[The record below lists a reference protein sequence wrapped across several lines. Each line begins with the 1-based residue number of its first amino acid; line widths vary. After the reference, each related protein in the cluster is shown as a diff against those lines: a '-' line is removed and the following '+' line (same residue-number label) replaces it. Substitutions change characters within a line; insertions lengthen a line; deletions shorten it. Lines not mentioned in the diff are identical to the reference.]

1 MPTLPRLGVTTPATG
16 DVARVAV
23 EAALRD
29 ARCPLCRL
37 VRLSEERRLWTYLY
51 ELTADIPVRKAFDRS
66 LGWCP
71 AHARLAADIAGQQDM
86 VNGVRIARLYET
98 VVMEYLDR
106 TDAPSGPR
114 SSPFRPRRAAVDVNP
129 GSPCPVCEE
138 TRSREA
144 ADCKVLAR
152 LLAKAEGWAAYA
164 LGDGLC
170 NPHFWAVLPLVAG
183 ELATALTADHRAR
196 LRRLQDLLY
205 SLQHK
210 QNHDVTE
217 PTTPVEDQSWSEA
230 LWRFTGVRWER
241 LILERRRR

>member
-1 MPTLPRLGVTTPATG
+1 VTTPAPG

-23 EAALRD
+23 EAALRQ
-29 ARCPLCRL
+29 ACCPLCRL
-37 VRLSEERRLWTYLY
+37 VRLSEERRLWSYLY

-71 AHARLAADIAGQQDM
+71 AHAWLAGEIAGQQDM

-106 TDAPSGPR
+106 TDGPTAPRNG
-114 SSPFRPRRAAVDVNP
+114 PFRTRRTTVDVSP

-138 TRSREA
+138 TRSRER

-152 LLAKAEGWAAYA
+152 LLAKPEGWEVYTQ
-164 LGDGLC
+164 GDGLC
-170 NPHFWAVLPLVAG
+170 NPHFWALQPLVTG
-183 ELATALTADHRAR
+183 ELAAALTADHRAR

-205 SLQHK
+205 GLQHK
-210 QNHDVTE
+210 QNYDVTE
-217 PTTPVEDQSWSEA
+217 PTTPGEDQSWSEA
-230 LWRFTGVRWER
+230 IWRFTGMRWER
-241 LILERRRR
+241 LILDRRRR